1 MAICQNAPDSEV
13 AAAMRSTA
21 SRPLRVGS
29 SRRTTWTIASNLR
42 VGHEFESAHRLDR
55 DVPFEIERG
64 LGQEI
69 AEGAPGRERPGEHG
83 RHRGGSWFVSVPS
96 SARSAPDHSCQA
108 SAVKRRK
115 ISSRV
120 SK

>member
-1 MAICQNAPDSEV
+1 MAICQNAPESEV

-29 SRRTTWTIASNLR
+29 SLRTTWTIAPTSG

-64 LGQEI
+64 LGEEI

-83 RHRGGSWFVSVPS
+83 RHRGGSWFCERPELGARVRPTTLAKPPPS
-96 SARSAPDHSCQA
+96 NAERSPRA
-108 SAVKRRK
+108 S
-115 ISSRV
+115 
-120 SK
+120 